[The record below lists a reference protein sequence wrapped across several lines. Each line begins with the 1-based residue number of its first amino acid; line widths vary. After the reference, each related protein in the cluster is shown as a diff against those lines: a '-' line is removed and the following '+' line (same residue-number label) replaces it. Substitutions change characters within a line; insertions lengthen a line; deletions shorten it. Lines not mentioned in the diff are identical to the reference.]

1 MKFWWLVLAGLCIT
15 APVLAAE
22 PNLRI
27 DIEYRWLG
35 WGDVQEHWRIERDA
49 RGVTTRVDAALPM
62 NRRDGQYVT
71 LPAASVSAFE
81 AAIDAAPVT
90 MAVAVDEVARRLDRA
105 AITRLDPTM
114 TRSPAPSCGFA
125 QRQAWARKTLTEVEL
140 RKRVQQQLSPE
151 SGLWTDDYPTLS
163 VAVRRKGHPPVA
175 FVSTSQKALMLPWK
189 QAPMGHSQSIDIG
202 TLPAQWRPALSDAV
216 IALLPPGERSR
227 ARFHPDWLQERLR
240 LHLEMDA
247 LACR

>member
-1 MKFWWLVLAGLCIT
+1 MKSWWLALAGLCMT

-22 PNLRI
+22 PSLRI

-35 WGDVQEHWRIERDA
+35 WGDVQEHWHIERDA

-62 NRRDGQYVT
+62 TRRDGQHVT
-71 LPAASVSAFE
+71 LPAAAVSAFE

-151 SGLWTDDYPTLS
+151 SGLWTDDYPTIS
-163 VAVRRKGHPPVA
+163 VTVRRKGRPPVA

-189 QAPMGHSQSIDIG
+189 QTPMGHSQSIDIG
-202 TLPAQWRPALSDAV
+202 SLPAQWRPALSDAV
-216 IALLPPGERSR
+216 IALLPPGEKSR
-227 ARFHPDWLQERLR
+227 ARFHPEWLQERLR
-240 LHLEMDA
+240 LHLERDA